1 MLFRRLAM
9 MILAVCLA
17 ACTLSTQKP
26 TEEPTATAFVPP
38 TARPTQ
44 TANPTLT
51 PLPTSAPIP
60 TATVRPLPNV
70 NQPVPAL
77 PCGLV
82 STAPAVNIRSGPGTN
97 YPAVGILPAGH
108 YVYAT
113 RLSDAGWFQISY
125 SNPAINGGWISNT
138 VVSLQ
143 PPCVCTAALCSVQSP
158 TLPPPATQPPPP
170 PTQGPPPD
178 QCSVSAL
185 NPGTQV
191 AVFNTPTTDN
201 GSSGVLG
208 YGDWRPVVGRSADG
222 LWYAI
227 DPGVAQGPNV
237 GIYRLRWVQSGMPI
251 NLMGAPCGTLKTVN
265 LNLPPTSGQCLVTPV
280 NISSVP
286 IYVQSGFDAGT
297 VGQLPSGATA
307 VVVGQTPANWY
318 GSPGGWYAIDPGT
331 PQAPAVGKYR
341 LRWIPVNNNVQL
353 TGSCSDISVVTLD
366 PF

>member
-1 MLFRRLAM
+1 MLFRRFAW
-9 MILAVCLA
+9 MILAVVLA

-26 TEEPTATAFVPP
+26 TDEPTATAFIPP

-44 TANPTLT
+44 TAQPTLT
-51 PLPTSAPIP
+51 PLPTSTSIP
-60 TATVRPLPNV
+60 VATAKPLPNV

-82 STAPAVNIRSGPGTN
+82 STAAAVNIRSGPGTN

-113 RLSDAGWFQISY
+113 RLSDTGWFQISY
-125 SNPAINGGWISNT
+125 SNPAINGGWISST
-138 VVSLQ
+138 VANLQ
-143 PPCVCTAALCSVQSP
+143 QPCVCTPALCSVQAP
-158 TLPPPATQPPPP
+158 TLPPPATQPPP
-170 PTQGPPPD
+170 TQQQPPPD

-191 AVFNTPTTDN
+191 AVFTTPTTDA

-208 YGDWRPVVGRSADG
+208 YGDWRPVVGRSPDG

-227 DPGVAQGPNV
+227 DPGMAQAANI
-237 GIYRLRWVQSGMPI
+237 GIYRLRWVQANMPI
-251 NLMGAPCGTLKTVN
+251 TLSGAPCGNLKTVN
-265 LNLPPTSGQCLVTPV
+265 LNVPPTSGQCLVTPV

-286 IYVQSGFDAGT
+286 IYAQSGYDAGT
-297 VGQLPSGATA
+297 VGQLPAGATA
-307 VVVGQTPANWY
+307 VVVGQTPANTY
-318 GSPGGWYAIDPGT
+318 GSAGGWYAIDPGT

-341 LRWIPVNNNVQL
+341 LRWIVVDNNVQL
-353 TGSCSDISVVTLD
+353 TGNCSDISVVTLD